1 MEMAAIIR
9 TTQDTAEA
17 GESTGI
23 VKAILAEDT
32 RSSSGPASTSPPRQ
46 PRK

>member
-1 MEMAAIIR
+1 MEMVVISG

-17 GESTGI
+17 GESMAI
-23 VKAILAEDT
+23 VKAILGEDT
-32 RSSSGPASTSPPRQ
+32 RSSSGPASTSPPRR